1 MTSAA
6 SPEAPVTSTRAETT
20 ASGSGPGAGPRT
32 RASRAAEASPASSL
46 RPLVIDIAV
55 PLGLYYLVRNGFGA
69 SVVMS
74 LAVASIGPAARAIAS
89 IARDRRLN
97 MLAGLMLAVN
107 VVGIGISFAAGDP
120 RMMMAKDSAV
130 SSVIGLT
137 ILVSVLAGRP
147 LMSAGLKP
155 FVTKGSPG
163 KAAAWD
169 RLAAGSPRFGR
180 LEKLFSVIWGTVLLA
195 DCAARI
201 VGAFTLPVT
210 TMVWLSTVFVIG
222 AIALG
227 VLVGGL
233 AAAPIEEMVRAE
245 ARTS

>member
-1 MTSAA
+1 
-6 SPEAPVTSTRAETT
+6 
-20 ASGSGPGAGPRT
+20 
-32 RASRAAEASPASSL
+32 
-46 RPLVIDIAV
+46 
-55 PLGLYYLVRNGFGA
+55 
-69 SVVMS
+69 MS
-74 LAVASIGPAARAIAS
+74 LAVASIGPAARTIAS
-89 IARDRRLN
+89 VARDRQLN

-120 RMMMAKDSAV
+120 RIMMAKDSAV

-155 FVTKGSPG
+155 FITKGSPD

-201 VGAFTLPVT
+201 AGAFALPVT

-245 ARTS
+245 ARSAEPASGC